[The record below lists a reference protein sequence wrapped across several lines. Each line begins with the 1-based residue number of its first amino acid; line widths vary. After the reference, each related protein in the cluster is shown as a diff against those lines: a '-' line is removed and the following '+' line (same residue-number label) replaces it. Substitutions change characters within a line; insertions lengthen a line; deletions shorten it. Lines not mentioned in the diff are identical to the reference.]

1 MINDDCIM
9 FVLCRMFELVVMV
22 VEVRWVM
29 VIIVWFN
36 CLMFDD
42 VVDVCVLFGEL
53 IGMQVDDGF
62 VLILLFY
69 VIGGIGM
76 KFGCNVFVNQNC
88 MFYDLG
94 GFEIGDDVMIGLN
107 VSLIMFGYLVEFLW
121 WCDGVVVKLIVIECN
136 VWIGVG
142 VMIIGGV
149 MIGENVIVVVVVV
162 VIWDVLLNMLVGGNL
177 VKVIWLIVE

>member
-76 KFGCNVFVNQNC
+76 KFGIMCLLIRIVCFMIWV
-88 MFYDLG
+88 DLRL
-94 GFEIGDDVMIGLN
+94 VM
-107 VSLIMFGYLVEFLW
+107 M
-121 WCDGVVVKLIVIECN
+121 
-136 VWIGVG
+136 
-142 VMIIGGV
+142 
-149 MIGENVIVVVVVV
+149 
-162 VIWDVLLNMLVGGNL
+162 
-177 VKVIWLIVE
+177 